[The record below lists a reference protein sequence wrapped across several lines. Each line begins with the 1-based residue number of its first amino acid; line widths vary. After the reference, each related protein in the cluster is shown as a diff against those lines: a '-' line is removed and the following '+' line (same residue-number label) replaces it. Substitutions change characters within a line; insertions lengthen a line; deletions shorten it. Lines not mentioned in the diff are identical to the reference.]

1 MSEEFKYQ
9 VEKVGDTLVINTIG
23 YINNVAGDII
33 SKIFSDASNS
43 GIKNAV
49 FDLEKSKV
57 INSIGISYLL
67 EVIELLSEKGGKI
80 IFLNLDPTID
90 KTFKIM
96 GLFQFAETAESLIC
110 CIKRNNIVDHIGT
123 ESFS

>member
-1 MSEEFKYQ
+1 MSEEFKFQ
-9 VEKVGDTLVINTIG
+9 VEKVGDTLVIKTEG
-23 YINNVAGDII
+23 YINNVAGEKI
-33 SKIFSDASNS
+33 SLVFSDNSNAE
-43 GIKNAV
+43 IKNAV

-80 IFLNLDPTID
+80 VFLNLDPTID

-96 GLFQFAETAESLIC
+96 GLFQFAQTADSLNSAL
-110 CIKRNNIVDHIGT
+110 KDLT
-123 ESFS
+123 